1 MLYDWLSD
9 ALQREYETLHTF
21 KETQR
26 STVRLI
32 CHRGTGRR
40 FILRRFTGNADVY
53 RRLMDRTCAG
63 LPMIFEVAEGP
74 EDALVLEEYIQGDT
88 LHMLLQGGVLSRKD
102 ARRTTIQVCRAL
114 WALHSMGAVQRDV
127 KPENVIL
134 RGREAVLIDFDA
146 ARFHKPSVGKDTQIL
161 GTVGFAAPEQ
171 YGLSQSD
178 ARADIYSVGVLL
190 NVMLTGK
197 HPSKCIAP
205 GQLGRVVERCTR
217 VNPEKRYKDV
227 LHLMAAL

>member
-1 MLYDWLSD
+1 MLYDRLSD

-40 FILRRFTGNADVY
+40 SILRRSTGNADVY
-53 RRLMDRTCAG
+53 RRLIDKTCAE

-88 LHMLLQGGVLSRKD
+88 LHMLLQGGPFPGR
-102 ARRTTIQVCRAL
+102 ARRTTMQVCQAF
-114 WALHSMGAVQRDV
+114 WVLHSMGAVHRDV

-134 RGREAVLIDFDA
+134 RGREAIG
-146 ARFHKPSVGKDTQIL
+146 RL
-161 GTVGFAAPEQ
+161 GCRQVP
-171 YGLSQSD
+171 
-178 ARADIYSVGVLL
+178 
-190 NVMLTGK
+190 
-197 HPSKCIAP
+197 
-205 GQLGRVVERCTR
+205 
-217 VNPEKRYKDV
+217 
-227 LHLMAAL
+227 